1 MYRRRRFR
9 NERPEMTGPRVN
21 DRIRV
26 PRIVLI
32 DEEGQRLGE
41 FLTKDALTLAEQRG
55 LDLVEVSPNA
65 RPPVCKIA
73 DFGKLKYS
81 QKKRAAQAK
90 RKQHQS
96 QMKELKVRPKTDDHD
111 LAVKIGKARDFIE
124 RGDKVKITVFFRG
137 REHAH
142 RDIGAEQCMRF
153 AEALKEIAK
162 VESRPHMNGRR
173 MHMVLAPV

>member
-1 MYRRRRFR
+1 MHPRRFR
-9 NERPEMTGPRVN
+9 NERPEATGPRVN
-21 DRIRV
+21 RTIRV
-26 PRIVLI
+26 PRVVLI
-32 DEEGQRLGE
+32 DEEGKRLGE
-41 FLTKDALTLAEQRG
+41 FLTKDAQTLADQKG

-81 QKKRAAQAK
+81 QKKRAATAK

-96 QMKELKVRPKTDDHD
+96 QMKELKVRPKTDEHD
-111 LAVKIGKARDFIE
+111 LAVKIGRARSFLE

-142 RDIGAEQCMRF
+142 RDIGAQQCMRF
-153 AEALKEIAK
+153 AEALTDVAK
-162 VESRPHMNGRR
+162 IENRPHMNGRR